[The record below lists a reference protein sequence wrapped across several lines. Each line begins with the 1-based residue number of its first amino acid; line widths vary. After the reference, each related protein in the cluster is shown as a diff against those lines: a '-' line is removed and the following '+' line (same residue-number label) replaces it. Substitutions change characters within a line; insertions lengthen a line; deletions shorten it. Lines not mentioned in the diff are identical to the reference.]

1 METPST
7 QLRMLQVANQPGPFY
22 CFLRPLIFELMRQGV
37 EVDVA
42 CNRRDS
48 RYPKLAQAGMH
59 MVPLEVGPW
68 GKTATW
74 KTLKRQLAEA
84 MARKRYDI
92 CVVHTPAISWITRR
106 EAARARIPV
115 VAYTAHGLPFFE
127 RQGWLTR
134 AALRTVEKLCARY
147 TDLLLLVNS
156 DDAAVAE
163 RLRLVR
169 RGGLIRHI
177 PGPGVDAA
185 RWQAAPSAETMAAL
199 RREFGM
205 RAGTRSVL
213 YLGRLMDTKGVLD
226 LVEVLARLDRQGSSV
241 ELIVA
246 GTGPLD
252 GAMRRLAA
260 ERGVAERLHLLGWRD
275 DVIALMHLG
284 DVLVLPST
292 YREGLPT
299 VLMEAGAAGK
309 PVIAYRNRGASDI
322 IVDGQ
327 TGYLT
332 PAGDV
337 PALTAAVERVL
348 DDANLARRLGAAGRE
363 RIASTFSFAQG
374 VRAQLDAYADIL
386 ERKGFDASSLRR
398 PLGEPIFCLDSSCDS
413 GAEDRP

>member
-1 METPST
+1 
-7 QLRMLQVANQPGPFY
+7 MLQVANQPGPFY

-37 EVDVA
+37 DVDVA
-42 CNRRDS
+42 CNRGDP
-48 RYPKLAQAGMH
+48 RYGQLAQAGMH
-59 MVPLEVGPW
+59 MVPLDVGRW

-74 KTLKRQLAEA
+74 KILKRQLAEV

-115 VAYTAHGLPFFE
+115 VAHTAHGLPFFE
-127 RQGWLTR
+127 RQSWLTR

-156 DDAAVAE
+156 DDAATAE
-163 RLRLVR
+163 RMHLIR

-177 PGPGVDAA
+177 PGPGVDTA
-185 RWQAAPSAETMAAL
+185 RWEEAPPVETLSAL
-199 RREFGM
+199 RMEFGM
-205 RAGTRSVL
+205 QADTRSIL
-213 YLGRLMDTKGVLD
+213 YMGRLMDTKGVLD
-226 LVEVLARLDRQGSSV
+226 LVEVLARLGRPGGDTR
-241 ELIVA
+241 LIVA

-252 GAMRRLAA
+252 EAMRRRAV

-275 DVIALMHLG
+275 DVVALMHLG

-309 PVIAYRNRGASDI
+309 PVIAYRNRGSNDI

-337 PALTAAVERVL
+337 AALTAAVERVL
-348 DDANLARRLGAAGRE
+348 GDADLARRLGAAGRQ
-363 RIASTFSFAQG
+363 RVKSTFGYAQG
-374 VRAQLDAYADIL
+374 VRAQFDAYADIL
-386 ERKGFDASSLRR
+386 ERKGLDASSLRR
-398 PLGEPIFCLDSSCDS
+398 PLGEPLFRLDSSCDS
-413 GAEDRP
+413 CEEGRP